1 MLWTIR
7 ADRKGYFLHGPLLI
21 GAMIGMLFV
30 VTRLRNS
37 AMGIPALFAFT
48 FIAGLMLL
56 SRVRAE

>member
-1 MLWTIR
+1 
-7 ADRKGYFLHGPLLI
+7 LI